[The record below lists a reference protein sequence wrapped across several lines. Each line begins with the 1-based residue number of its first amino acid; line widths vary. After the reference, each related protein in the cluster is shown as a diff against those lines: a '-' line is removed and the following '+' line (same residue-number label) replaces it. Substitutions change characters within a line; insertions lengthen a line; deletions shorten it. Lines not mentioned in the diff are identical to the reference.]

1 MQDDVKMQN
10 RIAAQGGTKT
20 QNTAKLPSKPK
31 SINDAKMPN
40 SDVPTQTSSGKAKK
54 NAMLLMVICA
64 ILWSSGGILIK
75 LISWSPLLI
84 AGARSIIAA
93 IVLGMYM
100 IYKKVSINICKYSI
114 GAGIGLCGCCTFFV
128 VANKFTTAANAI
140 VLQYAA
146 PIFILLMTAF
156 LLKEKLHKRE
166 IIVVA
171 ITMAG
176 IVLFFFDQLSP
187 GNIVGNLFAILAGI
201 FLALMFVMVG
211 QGGDNDSIR
220 MTGILLAH
228 CLSAII
234 NIPAGIIGTAS
245 VTGTEILYII
255 ILGIFQLGIPY
266 VLYAIASKDCSPLA
280 CSLIGMLE
288 PLLNPVWVAIFVGE
302 IPGMFALV
310 GAVIIIGVVTWWC
323 IMDSKEDKEKEENK
337 EEKGGRKKEKGEENG
352 GKKHEIDSV

>member
-1 MQDDVKMQN
+1 MTPSPAK
-10 RIAAQGGTKT
+10 AQ
-20 QNTAKLPSKPK
+20 
-31 SINDAKMPN
+31 NDAKMPKN
-40 SDVPTQTSSGKAKK
+40 AKVQTGGTPTQTSSSNARK
-54 NAMLLMVICA
+54 NAMLLMVACA

-84 AGARSIIAA
+84 AGARSMIAA
-93 IVLGMYM
+93 FVLGTYM
-100 IYKKVSINICKYSI
+100 IYQKVPIYICKYSI

-128 VANKFTTAANAI
+128 VANKFTTAANAN

-156 LLKEKLHKRE
+156 IFKQKLHKKE

-187 GNIVGNLFAILAGI
+187 GNIAGNLFAILAGI
-201 FLALMFVMVG
+201 FMALMFVMVG

-228 CLSAII
+228 CLSAVI
-234 NIPAGIIGTAS
+234 NIPTGIIGTAS

-302 IPGMFALV
+302 IPGMFALA
-310 GAVIIIGVVTWWC
+310 GAAIIIGIVTWWC
-323 IMDSKEDKEKEENK
+323 ITDSQGNQDSF
-337 EEKGGRKKEKGEENG
+337 G
-352 GKKHEIDSV
+352 GKGLQDGQDYQS

>member
-1 MQDDVKMQN
+1 M
-10 RIAAQGGTKT
+10 
-20 QNTAKLPSKPK
+20 PS
-31 SINDAKMPN
+31 NDTSPIPPN
-40 SDVPTQTSSGKAKK
+40 KTSSPASARK
-54 NAMLLMVICA
+54 NAMLLMVVCA
-64 ILWSSGGILIK
+64 VLWSSGGIFIK

-93 IVLGMYM
+93 AVLGLYM
-100 IYKKVSINICKYSI
+100 LYKKVPIRICRYSI

-156 LLKEKLHKRE
+156 IFKEKLRKKE

-187 GNIVGNLFAILAGI
+187 GNVLGNLFAILAGI

-211 QGGDNDSIR
+211 RGGDDDSIR

-228 CLSAII
+228 CLTAVIG
-234 NIPAGIIGTAS
+234 IPIGIIGTSSAS
-245 VTGTEILYII
+245 GMEILYIV

-266 VLYAIASKDCSPLA
+266 VLYAVASKDCSPLA

-302 IPGMFALV
+302 IPGIFAFV
-310 GAVIIIGVVTWWC
+310 GAVIIIGTVTWWC
-323 IMDSKEDKEKEENK
+323 VTDNQ
-337 EEKGGRKKEKGEENG
+337 NT
-352 GKKHEIDSV
+352 